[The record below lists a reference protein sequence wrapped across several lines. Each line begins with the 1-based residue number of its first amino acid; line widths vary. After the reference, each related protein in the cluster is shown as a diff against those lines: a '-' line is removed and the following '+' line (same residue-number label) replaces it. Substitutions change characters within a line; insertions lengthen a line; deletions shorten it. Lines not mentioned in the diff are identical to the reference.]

1 MTEAEDIFFGVCY
14 FFFHLVCTFI
24 AFCFVMLNQ
33 ECILV
38 IEMIE
43 VIDLIG
49 LIEVMIVTT
58 KIIYFEISGG
68 FFY

>member
-1 MTEAEDIFFGVCY
+1 M
-14 FFFHLVCTFI
+14 
-24 AFCFVMLNQ
+24 
-33 ECILV
+33 